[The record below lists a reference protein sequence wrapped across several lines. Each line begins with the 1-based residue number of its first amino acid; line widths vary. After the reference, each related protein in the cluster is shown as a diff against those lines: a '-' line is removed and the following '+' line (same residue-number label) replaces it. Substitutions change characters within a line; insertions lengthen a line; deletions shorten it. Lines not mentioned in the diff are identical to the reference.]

1 MAVTD
6 NNRDRAQ
13 TEQRLIAAV
22 GQLLAEQGFQSIG
35 VNAIARTAGV
45 DKVLIYR
52 YFDGLPRLLEC
63 YGKSSNFWPSTDEVL
78 GDLTALRQLSA
89 GRRLQLVLERL
100 VAGLLAR
107 PQTLAIM
114 AWELSQQNA
123 LTTALA
129 EIREQWGVEVL
140 QQATSDLGH
149 EQRDIGAI
157 ANFLVA
163 GVQYLLI
170 RSRNTQHYGGIS
182 LQTDHGWA
190 RWQNAIA
197 TLCSAIDIQADHSAD

>member
-1 MAVTD
+1 MALTD
-6 NNRDRAQ
+6 NSRDRAQ

-52 YFDGLPRLLEC
+52 YFDGLPKLLSC
-63 YGKSSNFWPSTDEVL
+63 YGKSSNFWPSVDEVL
-78 GDLTALRQLSA
+78 GDRVLLQLSA
-89 GRRLQLVLERL
+89 GQRLQLVLERL
-100 VAGLLAR
+100 VRSLLAR

-123 LTTALA
+123 LTTTLA
-129 EIREQWGVEVL
+129 DIREQWGIDVL
-140 QQATSDLGH
+140 QQATSDLAH
-149 EQRDIGAI
+149 EQRDISAI

-163 GVQYLLI
+163 GVQYLLV
-170 RSRNTQHYGGIS
+170 RSRNTPHYGGIS
-182 LQTDHGWA
+182 LQTDEGWA
-190 RWQNAIA
+190 RWQKAIA
-197 TLCSAIDIQADHSAD
+197 TLCHAIDIQDDHTD

>member
-129 EIREQWGVEVL
+129 EIREQWG
-140 QQATSDLGH
+140 G
-149 EQRDIGAI
+149 
-157 ANFLVA
+157 
-163 GVQYLLI
+163 
-170 RSRNTQHYGGIS
+170 
-182 LQTDHGWA
+182 
-190 RWQNAIA
+190 
-197 TLCSAIDIQADHSAD
+197 

>member
-1 MAVTD
+1 MALTD
-6 NNRDRAQ
+6 NSRDRAQ

-52 YFDGLPRLLEC
+52 YFDGLPKLLAC
-63 YGKSSNFWPSTDEVL
+63 YGKSSNFWPSVDEVL
-78 GDLTALRQLSA
+78 GDRVTLLQLSA
-89 GRRLQLVLERL
+89 GQRLQLVLERL
-100 VAGLLAR
+100 VRSLLAR

-123 LTTALA
+123 LTTTLA
-129 EIREQWGVEVL
+129 DIREQWGIDVL
-140 QQATSDLGH
+140 QQATSDLAH
-149 EQRDIGAI
+149 EQRDISAI

-163 GVQYLLI
+163 GVQYLLV

-182 LQTDHGWA
+182 LQTDEGWA
-190 RWQNAIA
+190 RWQKAIA
-197 TLCSAIDIQADHSAD
+197 TLCHAIDIQDDHTD

>member
-1 MAVTD
+1 MALTD
-6 NNRDRAQ
+6 NSRDRAQ

-52 YFDGLPRLLEC
+52 YFDGLPKLLAC
-63 YGKSSNFWPSTDEVL
+63 YGKSSNFWPSVDEVL
-78 GDLTALRQLSA
+78 GDRVLLQLSA
-89 GRRLQLVLERL
+89 GQRLQLVLERL
-100 VAGLLAR
+100 VRSLLAR

-123 LTTALA
+123 LTTTLA
-129 EIREQWGVEVL
+129 DIREQWGIDVL
-140 QQATSDLGH
+140 QQATSDLAH
-149 EQRDIGAI
+149 EQRDISAI

-163 GVQYLLI
+163 GVQYLLV

-182 LQTDHGWA
+182 LQTDEGWA
-190 RWQNAIA
+190 RWQKAIA
-197 TLCSAIDIQADHSAD
+197 TLCHAIDIQDDHTD